1 MAQREN
7 FLKRIAYRDEI
18 SLSPRCA
25 KFCSIAVITNSLIG
39 LRHFQFSILK
49 KPEQSL
55 DCQQNV
61 FNTKYSYSFDN
72 PHTYI
77 LGSPFMCNQ
86 STVGLL
92 YCLYLRNQSLRPN
105 LILSNSKNF
114 SKEHSSIFIYLESLQ
129 RKAEQNFLS

>member
-1 MAQREN
+1 MVHRGN

-25 KFCSIAVITNSLIG
+25 KFCSIAVITDSLIG
-39 LRHFQFSILK
+39 LGHFQFSILK

-55 DCQQNV
+55 DCWQNV
-61 FNTKYSYSFDN
+61 FNSKYSYSFDN
-72 PHTYI
+72 PRTYI
-77 LGSPFMCNQ
+77 LDSPFMCDQ

-114 SKEHSSIFIYLESLQ
+114 SKDFPQYLYILNHCRERLNKIF
-129 RKAEQNFLS
+129 